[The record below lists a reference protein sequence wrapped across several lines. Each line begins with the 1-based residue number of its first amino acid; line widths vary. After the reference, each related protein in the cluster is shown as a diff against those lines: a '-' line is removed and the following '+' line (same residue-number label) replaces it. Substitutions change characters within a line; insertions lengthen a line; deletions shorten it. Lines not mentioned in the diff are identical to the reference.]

1 MRSTVSSVLS
11 LLLFDSGRSTSC
23 SAYEIATW
31 MLVFTCVLL
40 ILAFFM
46 LLAVFGRTQ
55 RKLSSEQAI
64 FSMPTAQPPQ
74 DYVRR
79 YVQWCQIENQQSP
92 VYAVDSHFSRRPDGC

>member
-1 MRSTVSSVLS
+1 MIDL
-11 LLLFDSGRSTSC
+11 GRSTSC

-64 FSMPTAQPPQ
+64 FSMPTAQTPQ
-74 DYVRR
+74 DYIRR
-79 YVQWCQIENQQSP
+79 YVYIF
-92 VYAVDSHFSRRPDGC
+92 YKFLDT